1 MFCRMSL
8 QIAVTD
14 LGEESFLV
22 DEVSTKKPKQP
33 VGGHSQF
40 SNPHT
45 IAPIFVNI
53 RPKFIYFLMLGI
65 DFRIA
70 NREVV
75 SPLHQ
80 LIDGLVWHL
89 GSTDNF
95 LVGTRHEGL
104 SDFEFA
110 IPNVLATG
118 A

>member
-1 MFCRMSL
+1 MLCRMSL

-22 DEVSTKKPKQP
+22 DEVSTKKPKQL
-33 VGGHSQF
+33 VGADSQF

-45 IAPIFVNI
+45 IAPIFVNV

-65 DFRIA
+65 DFRMA
-70 NREVV
+70 NREVIT
-75 SPLHQ
+75 PLDQ
-80 LIDGLVWHL
+80 VIDGLVLHL
-89 GSTDNF
+89 AATDSF

-110 IPNVLATG
+110 IPNVLTAV